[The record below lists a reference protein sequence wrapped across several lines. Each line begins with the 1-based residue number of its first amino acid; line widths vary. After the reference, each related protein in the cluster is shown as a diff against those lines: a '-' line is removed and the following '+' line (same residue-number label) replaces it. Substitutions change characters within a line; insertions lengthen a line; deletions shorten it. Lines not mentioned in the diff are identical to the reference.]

1 VDQAPVSTSAAPAPS
16 ALPPADETDALVRS
30 LLGRLLQ
37 SRALESWLKSGDL
50 VRRFVSAVN
59 AVADGEAPR
68 ASLPFLVPTGAFAVT
83 AHGGQKVI
91 DERSYRR
98 FEPFME
104 AISSLDPKACA
115 TAYARLSP
123 LLESAHAEVGRPGT
137 TFAATLA
144 RAIARVERV
153 PIPDGP
159 LQVVSPKLLY
169 QYADPALESLP
180 DAEKQLLRLGPEN
193 ARALQQKLA
202 AVATAIGLR

>member
-1 VDQAPVSTSAAPAPS
+1 MHLKAA
-16 ALPPADETDALVRS
+16 L
-30 LLGRLLQ
+30 
-37 SRALESWLKSGDL
+37 RAQ
-50 VRRFVSAVN
+50 RR
-59 AVADGEAPR
+59 P
-68 ASLPFLVPTGAFAVT
+68 
-83 AHGGQKVI
+83 
-91 DERSYRR
+91 
-98 FEPFME
+98 
-104 AISSLDPKACA
+104 
-115 TAYARLSP
+115 
-123 LLESAHAEVGRPGT
+123 PGT